1 MTVNPAGRCVVIS
14 VCGRAPPSQ
23 DPDDKEV
30 DQTMKRLTRI
40 AAAAALSLYAI
51 AGGATAASAAPAI
64 PVNNGQETTG
74 AEGGAHGKFSY
85 TIDGDQF
92 CYTLDVTGLT
102 AGAVAAHVH
111 VGDQG
116 VAGPVRIPLTVPN
129 ETSFSVAGCATVS
142 DPAILA
148 GIQENPRGWYVNVH
162 TPTYPGG
169 EVRGQL
175 K

>member
-1 MTVNPAGRCVVIS
+1 MYKVT
-14 VCGRAPPSQ
+14 RAAIAVAIALLAVGGS
-23 DPDDKEV
+23 
-30 DQTMKRLTRI
+30 
-40 AAAAALSLYAI
+40 AAAAN
-51 AGGATAASAAPAI
+51 AAPAI

-85 TIDGDQF
+85 TIDGDRF

-102 AGAVAAHVH
+102 TGAVAAHVH
-111 VGDQG
+111 VGPEG
-116 VAGPVRIPLTVPN
+116 VAGPVRIPLAVPN
-129 ETSFSVAGCATVS
+129 ETTFEVEGCATVA
-142 DPAILA
+142 DAAILM
-148 GIQENPRGWYVNVH
+148 GIQEDPRGWYVNVH

>member
-1 MTVNPAGRCVVIS
+1 
-14 VCGRAPPSQ
+14 
-23 DPDDKEV
+23 
-30 DQTMKRLTRI
+30 MKTITRI
-40 AAAAALSLYAI
+40 AATAALTLCAIGGSAAAAN
-51 AGGATAASAAPAI
+51 AAAAI

-102 AGAVAAHVH
+102 APAFAAHVH
-111 VGDQG
+111 IGDQG
-116 VAGPVRIPLTVPN
+116 VAGPVRIPLSIPSA
-129 ETSFSVAGCATVS
+129 TSFEAAGCATVT
-142 DPAILA
+142 DAAILA

-162 TPTYPGG
+162 TATYPGG

>member
-1 MTVNPAGRCVVIS
+1 MHNVTRAFAGTALALLVI
-14 VCGRAPPSQ
+14 G
-23 DPDDKEV
+23 
-30 DQTMKRLTRI
+30 
-40 AAAAALSLYAI
+40 
-51 AGGATAASAAPAI
+51 GGASAANAAPAI

-85 TIDGDQF
+85 TIEGDQF
-92 CYTLDVTGLT
+92 CYSLDVTGLT
-102 AGAVAAHVH
+102 TAAVAAHIH
-111 VGDQG
+111 VGEQG
-116 VAGPVRIPLTVPN
+116 TAGPVRIPLTVPGA
-129 ETSFSVAGCATVS
+129 TSFEVDDCATVT

>member
-1 MTVNPAGRCVVIS
+1 MHNATRAAS
-14 VCGRAPPSQ
+14 V
-23 DPDDKEV
+23 
-30 DQTMKRLTRI
+30 
-40 AAAAALSLYAI
+40 AALSLLAVV
-51 AGGATAASAAPAI
+51 GGATAANAAPAI
-64 PVNNGQETTG
+64 PLNNGQETTG

-92 CYTLDVTGLT
+92 CYSIEVTGLT
-102 AGAVAAHVH
+102 TAASAAHVH
-111 VGDQG
+111 IGPQG
-116 VAGPVRIPLTVPN
+116 EAGPVRIPLSVPGA
-129 ETSFSVAGCATVS
+129 TSFDVDGCATVS

-162 TPTYPGG
+162 TPTYLGG

>member
-1 MTVNPAGRCVVIS
+1 MHKVT
-14 VCGRAPPSQ
+14 RAA
-23 DPDDKEV
+23 
-30 DQTMKRLTRI
+30 I
-40 AAAAALSLYAI
+40 AAAISLLAIGGSAA
-51 AGGATAASAAPAI
+51 AAHAAPAI

-102 AGAVAAHVH
+102 TGAVAAHVH
-111 VGDQG
+111 VGAAG
-116 VAGPVRIPLTVPN
+116 VAGPVRIPLIVPN
-129 ETSFSVAGCATVS
+129 ETTFEVEGCATVT
-142 DPAILA
+142 DAAILT
-148 GIQENPRGWYVNVH
+148 GIQQDPRGWYVNVH